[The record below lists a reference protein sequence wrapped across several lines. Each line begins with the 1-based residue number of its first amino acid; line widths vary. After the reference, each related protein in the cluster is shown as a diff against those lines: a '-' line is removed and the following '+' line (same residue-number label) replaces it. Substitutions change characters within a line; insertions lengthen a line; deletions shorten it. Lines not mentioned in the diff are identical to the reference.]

1 MDVSVNLEWI
11 MKKPATVESVLAE
24 CTKAVKSGLGKKTAG
39 AEARK
44 FWINRSRPNI
54 KRQLDAGVDWNLAKK
69 RVLPTAK
76 KMGKVAAVL
85 AGERKVVPLWAAEA
99 AAVAVKNDP
108 KCPGGP
114 GSGGFCP

>member
-1 MDVSVNLEWI
+1 
-11 MKKPATVESVLAE
+11 MKKPTVESVLEE
-24 CTKAVKSGLGKKTAG
+24 CTRAVKTGLGQKKAG
-39 AEARK
+39 SAAAN
-44 FWINRSRPNI
+44 FWITRATPKI
-54 KRQLDAGVDWNLAKK
+54 KFQLDSGVNWNHAKK

-85 AGERKVVPLWAAEA
+85 AGDRKVIPLWAAEA